1 MSQLGTRHDGG
12 CGLGAE
18 ERHVDE
24 GGAVLGHAPR
34 TLRFGLN
41 MLAPVLLACGSELQ
55 RQKFL
60 PRILTG
66 QDWWCQ
72 GYSEPG
78 AGSDLAALKTR
89 AVREGDDYV
98 VNG

>member
-1 MSQLGTRHDGG
+1 M
-12 CGLGAE
+12 A
-18 ERHVDE
+18 
-24 GGAVLGHAPR
+24 
-34 TLRFGLN
+34 FGR
-41 MLAPVLLACGSELQ
+41 ELQ
-55 RQKFL
+55 RQQFL